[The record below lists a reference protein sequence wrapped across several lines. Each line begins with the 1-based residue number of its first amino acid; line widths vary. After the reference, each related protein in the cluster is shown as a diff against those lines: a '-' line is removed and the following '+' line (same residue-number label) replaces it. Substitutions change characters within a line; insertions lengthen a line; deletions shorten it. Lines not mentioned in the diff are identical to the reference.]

1 MRVGGMRHHARHRR
15 EAQLL
20 GDACPGHDECRRTV
34 RDRGGV
40 GRRDRAVLDEG
51 WFERRDLLG
60 LRLSRLLVDGD
71 GLHALPGLHL
81 DAHYLALER
90 ARPDRLLRSEEH
102 TSELTSLMR
111 ISYA

>member
-1 MRVGGMRHHARHRR
+1 MIRR
-15 EAQLL
+15 PPRSTRTDTLFPYTTLFRSL

-90 ARPDRLLRSEEH
+90 ARPDRLQIGRAH
-102 TSELTSLMR
+102 V
-111 ISYA
+111 